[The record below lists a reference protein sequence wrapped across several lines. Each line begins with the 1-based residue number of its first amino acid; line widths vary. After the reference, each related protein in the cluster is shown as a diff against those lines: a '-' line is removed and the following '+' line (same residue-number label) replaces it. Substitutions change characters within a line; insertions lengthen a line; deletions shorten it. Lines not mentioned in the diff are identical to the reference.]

1 MTNERQPQ
9 AEAIDAEYRVLKDE
23 ETAAH
28 GSEEPAVAQDQPP
41 RSPVEQHVAE
51 RVTEF
56 ERTLEERLNVFRERL
71 DQTSAEINRRL
82 QEQVEQKS
90 DEINR
95 KLRQQLKGRKEA

>member
-9 AEAIDAEYRVLKDE
+9 AEAIDAEYRVLKE
-23 ETAAH
+23 EGTAAH
-28 GSEEPAVAQDQPP
+28 GSEEPAVAQDQSP
-41 RSPVEQHVAE
+41 RSSIEQHVTE

-56 ERTLEERLNVFRERL
+56 ERKLQERLNEFQERL
-71 DQTSAEINRRL
+71 DKTSAEINRRL

-95 KLRQQLKGRKEA
+95 KLKQQVKGRKKE

>member
-9 AEAIDAEYRVLKDE
+9 AEAIDAEYRVLKE
-23 ETAAH
+23 EGTAAH

-41 RSPVEQHVAE
+41 WSPVEQHVVK

-56 ERTLEERLNVFRERL
+56 ERKLQERLNEFQERL
-71 DQTSAEINRRL
+71 DKISAEINRRL
-82 QEQVEQKS
+82 QEQLEQKS

-95 KLRQQLKGRKEA
+95 KLKQQVKGRKKE